1 MLNRNYMV
9 AMPNGK
15 IHSMDINAEIT
26 VLALKHLIEDI
37 FFIPV
42 KFQNLL
48 VGDRYLV
55 EDDAILDD
63 VMLNEFYIQMLY
75 NIHGGCRYKK
85 STSMFRWKWK
95 KKRTKRL
102 QRKRRKMRMRAR

>member
-9 AMPNGK
+9 AMPDGK

-55 EDDAILDD
+55 EDDAISVSYTHLT
-63 VMLNEFYIQMLY
+63 LP
-75 NIHGGCRYKK
+75 
-85 STSMFRWKWK
+85 TSD
-95 KKRTKRL
+95 L
-102 QRKRRKMRMRAR
+102 V